1 MDDKNYMRLRCAGDF
16 SFPVFR
22 EAPKPQ
28 RGGARK
34 NSGGARQNS
43 GGKREGAGR
52 KPTPAT
58 IFKRQFV
65 GPKTPSRCVC
75 GVGFYRQGKG
85 GKLLCDE
92 CSAKNKARKAGRCDH
107 KKPLLKNGKERQ
119 ICFECAPKKT
129 SVSIKGASKHF
140 CMACGVQY
148 VANIKSSKYC
158 SNNCRVDAGNAT
170 ASVKVAAKSLEK
182 NRKPRSCPGCKIE
195 FCGIDSAR
203 LSKYCQP
210 SCKSRHIEKNRFAN
224 NPLYALRARVRCL
237 IYNSLKKRGYKKD
250 STTQEILGCTVLEF
264 KRHIERQFLP
274 GMSWDLRGAI
284 HIDHIVPSSS
294 AETEAE
300 VIALSHFTNL
310 RPMWA
315 AENMRKSDSITH
327 LI

>member
-34 NSGGARQNS
+34 NSGG
-43 GGKREGAGR
+43 KREGAGR

-65 GPKTPSRCVC
+65 GPKAPNRCVC
-75 GVGFYRQGKG
+75 GVGFYHHSKG
-85 GKLLCDE
+85 PRVFCDG
-92 CSAKNKARKAGRCDH
+92 CQAKIKAKSKARKSGRCDH

-129 SVSIKGASKHF
+129 SVSIKGANKHF

-158 SNNCRVDAGNAT
+158 SNNCRVDAGNAM

-182 NRKPRSCPGCKIE
+182 NRKPRSCPGCKSE

-203 LSKYCQP
+203 LSKYCQ
-210 SCKSRHIEKNRFAN
+210 SGCKKRHIEKKKSKSGPLRELRNRI
-224 NPLYALRARVRCL
+224 RCL

-250 STTQEILGCTVLEF
+250 STTQEILGCTVMEF

-294 AETEAE
+294 AETEAD

-315 AENMRKSDSITH
+315 AENMLKSDSITH